1 MIAVGVASQTS
12 RGCRALKLLKKR
24 PRTFDIQVQDLVLH
38 ISAGTDF
45 NEESRA
51 AALSFWEQLQ
61 AYALRNPEIRTSKR
75 PIDVP
80 KDAPAIVREMVRSA
94 RTAGVGPIFSF
105 QGAVTDYVGRFL
117 AEQSHELTVSC
128 GGDYFIVARKRQKL
142 TVLRK
147 PGGESIAVVV
157 QPLRDGVGISTT
169 VGRGRATLDGLAVL
183 ASSCMLADA
192 AAAGVQAILPKDDGF
207 RLALGYL
214 KRVPGVH
221 GGLVVL
227 GERIGVAGNVEIA
240 A

>member
-1 MIAVGVASQTS
+1 M
-12 RGCRALKLLKKR
+12 
-24 PRTFDIQVQDLVLH
+24 LH

-61 AYALRNPEIRTSKR
+61 AYALRNPEIGTSKR

-80 KDAPAIVREMVRSA
+80 RDAPPIVREMVQAA
-94 RTAGVGPIFSF
+94 RVAGVGPMFSF

-117 AEQSHELTVSC
+117 AQQVHELTVSC
-128 GGDYFIVARKRQKL
+128 GGDYFIVGKKRQKL
-142 TVLRK
+142 TVHRK
-147 PGGESIAVVV
+147 PGGGSIAVVV
-157 QPLRDGVGISTT
+157 QPRRDGVGISTSL
-169 VGRGRATLDGLAVL
+169 GRGRAALDGLAVL

-192 AAAGVQAILPKDDGF
+192 AAAGVQAIVAKEDGF

-214 KRVPGVH
+214 QRVPGVQ

-227 GERIGVAGNVEIA
+227 GDRIGVAGNVEIA